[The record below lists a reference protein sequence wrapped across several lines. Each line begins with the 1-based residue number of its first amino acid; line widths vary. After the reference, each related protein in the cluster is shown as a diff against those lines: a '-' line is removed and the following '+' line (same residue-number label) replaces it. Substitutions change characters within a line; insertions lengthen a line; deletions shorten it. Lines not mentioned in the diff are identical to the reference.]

1 MCDENAYNDLL
12 AENAKLVNE
21 LRMYKAASNANLWSA
36 LKDAR
41 SLANK
46 DFKASAVIIN
56 ITAIDGKQLI
66 GDVAIKDG
74 LSRNTII
81 SLIKDIE
88 RTIEDTKDFLNL

>member
-12 AENAKLVNE
+12 TENAKLVNE
-21 LRMYKAASNANLWSA
+21 LRMYKATSNANLWSA

-41 SLANK
+41 NLANK

-56 ITAIDGKQLI
+56 ITAINGKQLI

-74 LSRNTII
+74 LSRDTII

-88 RTIEDTKDFLNL
+88 RTMEDTKDFLKL